1 MRKKHLLLLGGAG
14 GIGRALASRA
24 SAEGWTVTIMD
35 LASSLSTHPPG
46 EGMASITID
55 LRDEENV
62 EEAFRDIGELQGFVN
77 LSGFMTGIKPL
88 EETSVEE
95 LDEVMGCN
103 FRGAYLAAK
112 HALPCLR
119 QGKGAMVN
127 IVSGLAAHVRPGYGI
142 YSASKAA
149 LVNLTKTLA
158 LEAAPDVRVNA
169 VGPAA
174 VDTAFLRGGTGRSDE
189 DGAVSLNVE
198 QYINFT
204 PLRRLAVAEDI
215 TGPVLFLLGPD
226 SSFMTGQT
234 LWVNGGGYMP

>member
-1 MRKKHLLLLGGAG
+1 MNKKHLLLLGGAG
-14 GIGRALASRA
+14 GIGRALAARA
-24 SAEGWTVTIMD
+24 SGEGWTVTVMD
-35 LASSLSTHPPG
+35 LASSLEAHPPG
-46 EGMASITID
+46 QGIASITID
-55 LRDEENV
+55 LRDPEHV
-62 EEAFRDIGELQGFVN
+62 QKAFSGIGELQGFVN
-77 LSGFMTGIKPL
+77 LSGFMTGVKPL
-88 EETSVEE
+88 EETSLEE
-95 LDEVMGCN
+95 FDDVMACN
-103 FRGAYLAAK
+103 IRGAYLAAK
-112 HALPCLR
+112 HALPLLR

-149 LVNLTKTLA
+149 LINLTKTLA

-174 VDTAFLRGGTGRSDE
+174 VDTAFLRGGTGRSNEAD
-189 DGAVSLNVE
+189 AISLNVE

-204 PLRRLAVAEDI
+204 PLRRLAIPDDI